1 MRRDGHVAAV
11 LGTMGGD
18 AQPQILAQLVAR
30 LFHAEQPLATALA
43 APRWALRGPATG
55 FDTWTAPSPPTVVVE
70 DGASP
75 AWLEGLAARG
85 HTITAARPFD
95 GATGH
100 ANAIVVEPNGTF
112 SAAADPRA
120 LIGAAAAL

>member
-1 MRRDGHVAAV
+1 
-11 LGTMGGD
+11 MGGD

-30 LFHAEQPLATALA
+30 LIHGGQPLATAVA
-43 APRWALRGPATG
+43 APRWALRGPQTG
-55 FDTWTAPSPPTVVVE
+55 FDTWTSTLPPTVVVE

-75 AWLEGLAARG
+75 AWLEGLASRG
-85 HTITAARPFD
+85 HEVSLARPFD

-100 ANAIVVEPNGTF
+100 ANVIVVEPNGTF

-120 LIGAAAAL
+120 LIGAAAAM